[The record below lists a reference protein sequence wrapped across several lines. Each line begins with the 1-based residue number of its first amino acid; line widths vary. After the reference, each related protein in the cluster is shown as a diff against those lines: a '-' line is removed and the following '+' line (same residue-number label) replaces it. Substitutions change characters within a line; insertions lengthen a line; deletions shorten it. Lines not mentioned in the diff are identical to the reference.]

1 MMARDNSTFDA
12 VETIIF
18 TDPFHNEHEF
28 DTQTLVPVLVL
39 QQIQGLKKHVKK
51 YKLSDGVIGRVAVDL
66 WLKAEQGFKVGS
78 SHFVSGL

>member
-39 QQIQGLKKHVKK
+39 QQIQGLKKHVKIVQAIRRCNWPSCCRS
-51 YKLSDGVIGRVAVDL
+51 LA
-66 WLKAEQGFKVGS
+66 QG
-78 SHFVSGL
+78 